1 MVNDT
6 EIDRSEEQWL
16 EKNRVVSHDRTVN
29 DEVRFFGSIA
39 KEHGIR
45 LSALVFHIVAWTR
58 NKRKRY
64 QTPYEYDTV
73 ARFGKALGIAERQ
86 TRKLLH
92 EARAAGFLNFRRSLR
107 CVKVWVED
115 ESLYKLKGD
124 DTFKYSRRIARK
136 VGINGAVFL
145 AKIEYHEQEEGS
157 FAGSYKRFAK
167 RFPWVT
173 ECAAKCVLRRLL
185 QVGYLSCEDTR
196 ESYHGQCRYFVT
208 RKFVDNFKT
217 RTHTPR
223 VRNATAQTAVH
234 RWEEPCIAEHSKAQ
248 AEHGDALRGHRSAEL
263 GTGKDGRVKRGHG
276 NASHSK
282 AL

>member
-39 KEHGIR
+39 KEHGVR

-58 NKRKRY
+58 NKRRRY
-64 QTPYEYDTV
+64 KTPYEYDTET
-73 ARFGKALGIAERQ
+73 RFGKALGITARQ
-86 TRKLLH
+86 LRRLLVD
-92 EARAAGFLNFRRSLR
+92 AKTAGYLGYHRSLR
-107 CVKVWVED
+107 CTKVWVAD

-145 AKIEYHEQEEGS
+145 AKIEYHEQEDGAFS
-157 FAGSYKRFAK
+157 GSYKRFSK

-173 ECAAKCVLRRLL
+173 ECAARCVLRRLV
-185 QVGYLSCEDTR
+185 QVGYIGCEDTR
-196 ESYHGQCRYFVT
+196 ESYHGQCRYYVT
-208 RKFVDNFKT
+208 RKFVDSFKT
-217 RTHTPR
+217 RSHTPP

-234 RWEEPCIAEHSKAQ
+234 RWADPCIAEHNKAQ
-248 AEHGDALRGHRSAEL
+248 AEDGDALRGHRSAEL
-263 GTGKDGRVKRGHG
+263 STGKDGRAKRGHG
-276 NASHSK
+276 NVSHSK